1 MAQAGP
7 SSGFTDVLHVTLR
20 LASHPVLPSPHHSTL
35 SLDRTATVAQLKQ
48 RLASEWDGRPREDGV
63 MVIKGGRVC
72 RDAELLA
79 DVFDEELKSTP
90 PPDLVLHI
98 IVRPSAWSTPFAST
112 PPSVSPAVVPPAPAG
127 LSVPTAPSSLPL
139 PLPSASGDSEY
150 DPAALDTPTVEDV
163 PPIASL
169 APPAEEQSASP
180 PLQPPAAAQPSESGP
195 PLGRYAFS
203 PTAPHARLSAPPS
216 SASAPAPAPAPAPPA
231 QPSPGAAGPYAT
243 YLSHLQRLVPLQRAL
258 LLLNL
263 QKALAHYAA
272 LVAQREGAVARS
284 LGGSQQQAEKDELE
298 DLEEVEEL
306 MLGVGVW
313 ERVEERVAEIA
324 KRYDEGAEAPGQKK
338 ADEFQVVEIA
348 GLPYLLHTPAALLE
362 HSHKRPPLASVEK
375 LERARCVQQ
384 HLTTMLQLLVTLQPN
399 APAVAHGRN
408 LQHPAV
414 QRALRT
420 GGGAGAAAGLAAAA
434 GLGGAGAAPHLP
446 GGALPNGVPGGPGR
460 RRATLSV
467 IINLDAIASIL
478 LPLIGIVLKLT
489 FLCWIFARHASPT
502 KRYILTALAVA
513 WALFEA
519 YALTRRRAQVRR
531 DRARV
536 EREGR
541 RAVRN
546 LARNRQQPP
555 PAPAQPVAPAQPG
568 AVGPV
573 APPADDNAA
582 VQPAAG
588 AEAAPR
594 ARDRSSSRASRRA
607 RTPPSRLSPK
617 YWLNTIAAV
626 GLVAEARELGLSPRF
641 IAGRPIPPA
650 GPPPRTTA
658 ERRREA
664 LRRAL
669 RNLAVA
675 AVLFFG
681 TLSPEV
687 ERKRRRALEKRERL
701 LAERRVAQ
709 QQNLVVQAQAMLRAQ
724 QAEELA
730 DARAGARVETQEH
743 ERIGVEPN
751 TEQDEQE
758 PDAPAV
764 VPDAE
769 GLRRRRAA
777 AFARQAGSDAGP
789 AGRQRVSDEE
799 LFRDG
804 PSEAYASTSAAVSSS
819 AAPTASMSSA
829 PTAPPPPPAAA
840 VAQDAEPDE
849 DELDV
854 ASASGDGGSTS
865 GEDGIGPARARGGEG
880 GAERDGEGEVDQVVD
895 LF

>member
-7 SSGFTDVLHVTLR
+7 SSGSSDALHVTLR

-35 SLDRTATVAQLKQ
+35 TVDRTATVAQLKQ

-79 DVFDEELKSTP
+79 DVFDEELKATP
-90 PPDLVLHI
+90 PHDLVLHI
-98 IVRPSAWSTPFAST
+98 IVRPSAWSAPFAST
-112 PPSVSPAVVPPAPAG
+112 PPSASSNEVPTTSTG
-127 LSVPTAPSSLPL
+127 LSVPVAPSSLPL
-139 PLPSASGDSEY
+139 PLPSASGLSEY
-150 DPAALDTPTVEDV
+150 DPAALDTPTVEDAPPVV
-163 PPIASL
+163 PPV
-169 APPAEEQSASP
+169 PPAEEQPAP
-180 PLQPPAAAQPSESGP
+180 PPPQPPAAAQPSESGP

-203 PTAPHARLSAPPS
+203 PTAPCARLSAPPS
-216 SASAPAPAPAPAPPA
+216 SASAPAPPA

-263 QKALAHYAA
+263 QKALAHCAA

-284 LGGSQQQAEKDELE
+284 LGGSQEEAEKEELE

-306 MLGVGVW
+306 MRGVGVW
-313 ERVEERVAEIA
+313 ERVEERVVEVA
-324 KRYDEGAEAPGQKK
+324 KRYEEGAEAPGQKK

-384 HLTTMLQLLVTLQPN
+384 QLTTMLQLLVTLQPN
-399 APAVAHGRN
+399 TPAVAHGRN

-420 GGGAGAAAGLAAAA
+420 GGGAGAAANLAAAA

-446 GGALPNGVPGGPGR
+446 GGALPNGVPGAPGR

-546 LARNRQQPP
+546 LARNRQPP
-555 PAPAQPVAPAQPG
+555 AAPAQPAAPGQPG
-568 AVGPV
+568 VAGPL

-582 VQPAAG
+582 AQPAAG
-588 AEAAPR
+588 ADAAPR

-650 GPPPRTTA
+650 GPPPRTAA

-669 RNLAVA
+669 RNVAVA

-743 ERIGVEPN
+743 ERIGVEED

-758 PDAPAV
+758 QDAPAV

-777 AFARQAGSDAGP
+777 AFARQAGSGAGP
-789 AGRQRVSDEE
+789 AGRQRMSDEE

-819 AAPTASMSSA
+819 AAPTASTSAA
-829 PTAPPPPPAAA
+829 PTVPPPPPAAA

-880 GAERDGEGEVDQVVD
+880 GAGREGEGEVDQVVD